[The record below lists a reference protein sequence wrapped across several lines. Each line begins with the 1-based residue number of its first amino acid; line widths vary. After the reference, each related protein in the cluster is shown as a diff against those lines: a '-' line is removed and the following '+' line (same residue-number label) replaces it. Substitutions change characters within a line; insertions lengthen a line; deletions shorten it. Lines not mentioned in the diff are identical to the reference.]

1 MTLSDDQIREILALE
16 ARATRGPWRWNL
28 NRKHKSVH
36 LEGLPT
42 RGLETVFDVVRWSMG
57 SAKLRFREACLMVD
71 CDEMAKPF
79 DGRKHHESWYADIDH
94 PDAQMIVSARNHIA
108 ELCREV
114 LALRAAARMALDYC
128 ECRNPAVPA
137 SPSAAEVRKALR
149 DCLEVL

>member
-1 MTLSDDQIREILALE
+1 MLTDEQIREILALE
-16 ARATRGPWRWNL
+16 EKATKGPLTYDGVSLGDKVLPSGRV
-28 NRKHKSVH
+28 SV
-36 LEGLPT
+36 LGAIVAT
-42 RGLETVFDVVRWSMG
+42 MG
-57 SAKLRFREACLMVD
+57 
-71 CDEMAKPF
+71 
-79 DGRKHHESWYADIDH
+79 
-94 PDAQMIVSARNHIA
+94 PDDAMFHIKARNHIA